1 MKQIFWLM
9 IVIVTAYAISGCG
22 FETTNSFNLRET
34 PQIFVLEEGDQFV
47 TMPTVTL
54 YENGHAWLSQPPISS
69 FALFSIGRYEMSG
82 NELTVTHD
90 ENTSATFEVSNGG
103 DTLTLKSANLGFTKV
118 GAVYKYHSNTD
129 YLSQYPKI
137 KGEAL
142 TVGALR
148 ELAKKAP
155 NLTVSDFEKYAHF
168 VIDPDYHV
176 FNIEGEYTLTVIYD
190 IDGNTSCTIKRNSTG
205 ESFPLHLNGSTNHV
219 FDSFLGLSVISK
231 YKTQK
236 WLDYFEDDELPWDE
250 RKELTLPEFPGVTF
264 RWTTEKVTA
273 GDKVL
278 FEGMPVW
285 NVYLAD
291 LTNDGKPEFC
301 ATISL
306 GSGIVD
312 NRIIVY
318 DYAADQAYL
327 LADRMDYDYYL
338 SMKDGRLMATQTGYM
353 DRKPLVSSE
362 LLLING
368 EIFRFGHTAEE
379 KPETP

>member
-118 GAVYKYHSNTD
+118 GAVYKYRSNTD

-250 RKELTLPEFPGVTF
+250 RKELT
-264 RWTTEKVTA
+264 
-273 GDKVL
+273 
-278 FEGMPVW
+278 
-285 NVYLAD
+285 
-291 LTNDGKPEFC
+291 
-301 ATISL
+301 
-306 GSGIVD
+306 
-312 NRIIVY
+312 
-318 DYAADQAYL
+318 
-327 LADRMDYDYYL
+327 
-338 SMKDGRLMATQTGYM
+338 
-353 DRKPLVSSE
+353 
-362 LLLING
+362 
-368 EIFRFGHTAEE
+368 
-379 KPETP
+379 